1 MKVSLFFLALIFLFV
16 PQNTEMGDDMERNS
30 LAGDWNFYWQQF
42 IIDEV
47 NAVAAPSLMKVPSD
61 WYNKGDTNFEQ
72 FGYATYTKQ
81 AIVENDGSLGFEIEH
96 IFSSYALFVNGQQLY
111 SSGKVAKSRTDYV
124 PYREP
129 KVISIPYELG
139 DTLNIAIQV
148 ANYDHLNSGIYY
160 DLYIGNYL
168 EQSLNLQRKQGINLF
183 LAGGLFI
190 TGFILFGAS
199 LVSRQLELQVFF
211 FGLFSLSMMYR
222 MMGADPYPLHTLIP
236 GFNFYWAIKSEY
248 LAIHT
253 AAFFG
258 GLFVFR
264 TFQKQTSIWLTRLFY
279 VGSIISILGVVLF
292 PPAVFTAN
300 LKYYL
305 FFILAYVLVFIY
317 TIFKATKAGEPG
329 SKILIAALGT
339 VFVWTLFQIV
349 TFLGWGTIP
358 YVMNVVL
365 VSSIIVLCTIALFRT
380 FLKRVS
386 NAREQQAALELAESK
401 NTLLSLI
408 SHEIKM
414 PIASLQMN
422 LMMLDEARKNDEILH
437 KVKDKTITKSTEA
450 VKSIKTMIN
459 DFLFFMS
466 FDHEIQTEPVTT
478 SDIEAIVENDIK
490 QKFFNLEEKE
500 VVFQSHKI
508 TISYILKTLVGNALE
523 HTTVDTASPE
533 IHLTSQNKD
542 CLIEVRDFGDGISD
556 EVLEEIGK
564 SRRKM
569 NEQHE
574 VKGMGFYLAKEL
586 CEKLGHELSIVQ
598 NSYGGTSVYL
608 KIDLDG

>member
-1 MKVSLFFLALIFLFV
+1 MKATFTLVFFLLTLF
-16 PQNTEMGDDMERNS
+16 PQNTEMRGAMERTS
-30 LAGDWNFYWQQF
+30 LAGEWNFYWQEF
-42 IIDEV
+42 IVYDSAAV
-47 NAVAAPSLMKVPSD
+47 NVPSVMSLPSD
-61 WYNKGDTNFEQ
+61 WYTGIDSDFSQ

-81 AIVENDGSLGFEIEH
+81 LVIDNDGSLGFDIEH
-96 IFSSYALFVNGQQLY
+96 IFSSYALYVNGQHLY
-111 SSGKVAKSRTDYV
+111 SSGKVAESREEYV

-129 KVISIPYELG
+129 KIVSIPYELG

-148 ANYDHLNSGIYY
+148 ANFDHLNSGIYY
-160 DLYIGNYL
+160 ELYIGNYL
-168 EQSLNLQRKQGINLF
+168 SQSLNLQRKQGINLF

-222 MMGADPYPLHTLIP
+222 MMGAAPYPLHTLMP
-236 GFNFYWAIKSEY
+236 GFNFYLAIKLEY

-253 AAFFG
+253 AALFG

-264 TFQKQTSIWLTRLFY
+264 TFRKQTSIWLVRLFY
-279 VGSIISILGVVLF
+279 TGSIISMLGVILF
-292 PPAVFTAN
+292 QPAVFTAN

-317 TIFKATKAGEPG
+317 TIYKATRAGEPG

-339 VFVWTLFQIV
+339 VFIWTFFQIV
-349 TFLGWGTIP
+349 TFLGWGTVP

-386 NAREQQAALELAESK
+386 NAREQQSALELAESK
-401 NTLLSLI
+401 NRLLSLI

-414 PIASLQMN
+414 PVASLQMN
-422 LMMLDEARKNDEILH
+422 LMMLDEARKDEATLQS
-437 KVKDKTITKSTEA
+437 VKDKTITKSNEA
-450 VKSIKTMIN
+450 VKSIKTMLN

-466 FDHEIQTEPVTT
+466 FDHEIEKEIVSTK
-478 SDIEAIVENDIK
+478 DIKEIVEETIK
-490 QKFFNLEEKE
+490 EKFIDLEEKE
-500 VVFQSHKI
+500 LVFKSHKV
-508 TISYILKTLVGNALE
+508 TISYILKTLVGNSRE
-523 HTTVDTASPE
+523 HTTENTAPPE
-533 IHLTSQNKD
+533 VYVLRQNGS
-542 CLIEVRDFGDGISD
+542 CLIEVRDFGDGITD
-556 EVLEEIGK
+556 EELAEIGK
-564 SRRKM
+564 SPRKM
-569 NEQHE
+569 NKQHE

-586 CEKLGHELSIVQ
+586 CEKLGHELNIVQ

-608 KIDLDG
+608 IIDLDD